1 MEQAKPLIKKMIYER
16 NEIES
21 AVEWFKKE
29 IKDENIKKLINK
41 AFSI

>member
-21 AVEWFKKE
+21 AVEWLKKE
-29 IKDENIKKLINK
+29 IKD
-41 AFSI
+41 AD